1 MFGGT
6 LTGAVR
12 RWPWP
17 LLVLLLLGL
26 AIAGIALFAF
36 HAQSAALE
44 KQALANLQTVAR
56 LKAEAIGRSLAAE
69 EARTR
74 ILSRAPTFVEFLR
87 RGIDRTSPEQRAHLA
102 TFLEEARG
110 AAELDNLL
118 LLDAAGRPLLAA
130 RDLPA
135 GDTVWSDAA
144 REALATGEIVFVDF
158 RRAGAGDGVELGFVA
173 AIRPAGIPGQPALGA
188 VALDLAAARFL
199 GPQLALWPAASTT
212 GRTVLAR
219 KDGGD
224 LLGLGQFGAA
234 HDAALSFRRL
244 PAGAGGIVAR
254 ALGGETGPMIDAD
267 FRGARLLAASA
278 AVPRTHWMLLV
289 AMDRDEALAEVTRLA
304 VDTGLLTAA
313 ALVAAIIFAFFL
325 DQRGRLRA
333 ALAKMAHDRALHA
346 AETQFRGVFEEAAI
360 GIALATPNGQ
370 WLQVNRRLC
379 DMLGYTEAELL
390 ARPAIAVTHPEDRA
404 ASQALMAGLLAGEAD
419 RFTAE
424 KRYERRDGAIVWATT
439 VVRLV
444 RQADGTPD
452 YSIAVIEDITE
463 RKRAEQQLADSEQRF
478 RRVVESAPNAMVM
491 SAADGTIAM
500 VNRQAEMLFGH
511 ARGDL
516 LGRPIE
522 MLIPERFRQAHGGL
536 HRSFVAAPRPRM
548 MGAGRDLFGLQR
560 DGREFPVEIG
570 ITPIET
576 EAGLMVL
583 ATLVDL
589 TERRRHEEALKKSEE
604 QLQQSQKM
612 QAIGNLTGGM
622 AHDFNNLLGVI
633 VGNLDLAQP
642 LLEERRDAGDLVREA
657 LDAALRGADLTR
669 RLLAFARRQPLRP
682 RRVAID
688 ELVAGTVKLLSRTLG
703 ENIEISVELADD
715 LWPVT
720 VDPAQLE
727 AALVNLA
734 TNARDAMAAG
744 GRLKVAAAN
753 RRLDA
758 DYASLHSEVTPGD
771 YVRIEVS
778 DTGTGMAPAI
788 LARIFE
794 PFFTTKEV
802 GKGTGLGLAMVFGFM
817 KQSGGHVNVYS
828 EPGAG
833 STFRLYMPRAA
844 AAAAADAPEPDTA
857 PARRAAG
864 ETVLAVEDNAA
875 LRRLVVRQLA
885 ELGYR
890 VIPAQN
896 ATEALALLEHETVDL
911 LFTDVVMPGDMDG
924 FGLARHVL
932 AHWPKIRVVLTS
944 GFPETRIDGKLGVL
958 TASTRLLSKP
968 YRRTE
973 LARALRDALDG

>member
-1 MFGGT
+1 
-6 LTGAVR
+6 
-12 RWPWP
+12 
-17 LLVLLLLGL
+17 
-26 AIAGIALFAF
+26 
-36 HAQSAALE
+36 
-44 KQALANLQTVAR
+44 
-56 LKAEAIGRSLAAE
+56 
-69 EARTR
+69 
-74 ILSRAPTFVEFLR
+74 
-87 RGIDRTSPEQRAHLA
+87 
-102 TFLEEARG
+102 
-110 AAELDNLL
+110 
-118 LLDAAGRPLLAA
+118 
-130 RDLPA
+130 
-135 GDTVWSDAA
+135 
-144 REALATGEIVFVDF
+144 
-158 RRAGAGDGVELGFVA
+158 
-173 AIRPAGIPGQPALGA
+173 
-188 VALDLAAARFL
+188 
-199 GPQLALWPAASTT
+199 
-212 GRTVLAR
+212 
-219 KDGGD
+219 
-224 LLGLGQFGAA
+224 
-234 HDAALSFRRL
+234 
-244 PAGAGGIVAR
+244 
-254 ALGGETGPMIDAD
+254 
-267 FRGARLLAASA
+267 
-278 AVPRTHWMLLV
+278 
-289 AMDRDEALAEVTRLA
+289 
-304 VDTGLLTAA
+304 
-313 ALVAAIIFAFFL
+313 
-325 DQRGRLRA
+325 
-333 ALAKMAHDRALHA
+333 
-346 AETQFRGVFEEAAI
+346 
-360 GIALATPNGQ
+360 
-370 WLQVNRRLC
+370 
-379 DMLGYTEAELL
+379 
-390 ARPAIAVTHPEDRA
+390 
-404 ASQALMAGLLAGEAD
+404 
-419 RFTAE
+419 
-424 KRYERRDGAIVWATT
+424 
-439 VVRLV
+439 
-444 RQADGTPD
+444 
-452 YSIAVIEDITE
+452 
-463 RKRAEQQLADSEQRF
+463 
-478 RRVVESAPNAMVM
+478 
-491 SAADGTIAM
+491 
-500 VNRQAEMLFGH
+500 
-511 ARGDL
+511 
-516 LGRPIE
+516 
-522 MLIPERFRQAHGGL
+522 
-536 HRSFVAAPRPRM
+536 
-548 MGAGRDLFGLQR
+548 
-560 DGREFPVEIG
+560 
-570 ITPIET
+570 
-576 EAGLMVL
+576 MVL

-669 RLLAFARRQPLRP
+669 RLLAFARRQPHRP

-833 STFRLYMPRAA
+833 STFRLYLPRAA
-844 AAAAADAPEPDTA
+844 AAAAVDAPEPDTA